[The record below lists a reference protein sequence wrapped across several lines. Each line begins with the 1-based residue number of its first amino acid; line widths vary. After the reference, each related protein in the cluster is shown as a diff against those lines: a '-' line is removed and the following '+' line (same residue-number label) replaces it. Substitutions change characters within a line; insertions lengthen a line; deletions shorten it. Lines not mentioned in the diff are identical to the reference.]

1 MPELPEVETTLRGIA
16 PSLTGQTVA
25 ALQVHQG
32 RLRWPVPTELTE
44 KLALQPLLHL
54 RRRAKY
60 LLLDFPT
67 GTLIIHLGMSGSL
80 RILPVDTPRKKH
92 DHIDLITTQ
101 GQTLRYHDPRRFG
114 AWLWTED
121 TAENH
126 PLLNHLGPEP
136 LDDAFDA
143 NWLLQQA
150 KNRKIPLK
158 TLIMDNKVVVGV
170 GNIYANESL
179 FLAGLHPNMAAKDLN
194 STQAERWVMIIKQV
208 LAKAIEQGGTTLRD
222 FYNADGQAGYFKQH
236 LYVYGRTGLACQVC
250 GTRLEK
256 MIIQQRASVFCPQCQ
271 PLITKR

>member
-1 MPELPEVETTLRGIA
+1 V
-16 PSLTGQTVA
+16 
-25 ALQVHQG
+25 
-32 RLRWPVPTELTE
+32 
-44 KLALQPLLHL
+44 
-54 RRRAKY
+54 
-60 LLLDFPT
+60 
-67 GTLIIHLGMSGSL
+67 
-80 RILPVDTPRKKH
+80 
-92 DHIDLITTQ
+92 
-101 GQTLRYHDPRRFG
+101 
-114 AWLWTED
+114 
-121 TAENH
+121 ENH

-136 LDDAFDA
+136 LDDGFDA

-179 FLAGLHPNMAAKDLN
+179 FLAGLHPNMAAKDL
-194 STQAERWVMIIKQV
+194 TAAHAQCWVMIIKQV

-236 LYVYGRTGLACQVC
+236 LYVYGRAGLACQVC

-271 PLITKR
+271 ALNPKPV